1 MYIAFLISFF
11 YPNEIFVQVI
21 VASDSL
27 SLNQC
32 SELGF
37 ASNNLMCSSCN
48 DLKQFKLDELEDSCR
63 QCCLNDDDQ
72 TEEEGKA
79 VRKRIIE
86 KI

>member
-1 MYIAFLISFF
+1 
-11 YPNEIFVQVI
+11 
-21 VASDSL
+21 
-27 SLNQC
+27 
-32 SELGF
+32 
-37 ASNNLMCSSCN
+37 MCSSCN